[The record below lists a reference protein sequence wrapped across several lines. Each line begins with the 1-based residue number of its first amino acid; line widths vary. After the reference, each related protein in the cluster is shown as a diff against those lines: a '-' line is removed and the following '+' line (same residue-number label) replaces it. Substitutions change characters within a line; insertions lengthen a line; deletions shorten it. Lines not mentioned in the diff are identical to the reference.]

1 VLLLDSNTA
10 RHGALSTGVF
20 CRKQATILFTSGICA
35 PHSRNTSGVQA
46 ICCSMVPRYSCGKTE
61 VPLAARIAIETTKL
75 RITRCSRM
83 PDIPSIDMLFNRVN
97 RLKATNQSNEA
108 ERWFSSNNKM

>member
-1 VLLLDSNTA
+1 
-10 RHGALSTGVF
+10 
-20 CRKQATILFTSGICA
+20 
-35 PHSRNTSGVQA
+35 
-46 ICCSMVPRYSCGKTE
+46 
-61 VPLAARIAIETTKL
+61 
-75 RITRCSRM
+75 M